1 MDRLAETTLSPLHLS
16 PRIATVMEYLWYQ
29 LWTLSLWRSFLYPI
43 LRNWSF
49 MISRAQYC
57 LLLSY
62 SFSQELWW
70 RSRLEAVTEYGFITE
85 TKVLTSM
92 NTFRQLWVLEAFEI
106 CFNNFFY
113 FWNLFKGPFLLL
125 SIIAEIGKARFP
137 QYSLWLCWK
146 IDILMRNNLGISCIF
161 PYSKSTEK

>member
-1 MDRLAETTLSPLHLS
+1 MQKVFFKMDRLAETTLSPLHLS

-29 LWTLSLWRSFLYPI
+29 LWTLSLWRSFLYPV

-106 CFNNFFY
+106 CFNNFFLHSGIY
-113 FWNLFKGPFLLL
+113 LKVPF
-125 SIIAEIGKARFP
+125 SFYP
-137 QYSLWLCWK
+137 
-146 IDILMRNNLGISCIF
+146 
-161 PYSKSTEK
+161 